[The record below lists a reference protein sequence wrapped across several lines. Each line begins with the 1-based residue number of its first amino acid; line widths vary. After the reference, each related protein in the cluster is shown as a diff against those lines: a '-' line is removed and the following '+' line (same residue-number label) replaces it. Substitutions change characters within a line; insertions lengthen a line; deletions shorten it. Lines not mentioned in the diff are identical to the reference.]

1 MKDIF
6 DNQFPDILEI
16 VLIFNKKKMM
26 KDFS

>member
-6 DNQFPDILEI
+6 DNQFPDIIEI
-16 VLIFNKKKMM
+16 ILIFNKKKNV

>member
-16 VLIFNKKKMM
+16 ILIFNKKKMM

>member
-6 DNQFPDILEI
+6 ENQFPDIIEI
-16 VLIFNKKKMM
+16 ILIFNKKKIM

>member
-6 DNQFPDILEI
+6 ENQFPDIIEI